1 MDTEFRTKLREALED
16 FDKRLRALEH
26 ITNDVIIGSLEQ
38 AATEYKDAED
48 FDAFK
53 ASYGEKLA
61 GLVDPY
67 KALFGEDYDLE
78 RSLFDDLKATD
89 GYGSEDFDEAGCMD
103 ARIADLQAKIDA
115 IRAEKAEAKEEEKS
129 DDGDPIDKD
138 AKEEE
143 ELSEEQ
149 LAKEFEEAMKA
160 GASE

>member
-103 ARIADLQAKIDA
+103 ARIADLQARIDA
-115 IRAEKAEAKEEEKS
+115 LREKKEEVEKEP
-129 DDGDPIDKD
+129 DGDPVDKD
-138 AKEEE
+138 EPEEE
-143 ELSEEQ
+143 ELTEEQ
-149 LAKEFEEAMKA
+149 LTKEFEEAMKS

>member
-53 ASYGEKLA
+53 TSYGEKLA
-61 GLVDPY
+61 GLIDPY
-67 KALFGEDYDLE
+67 KKLFGEDYDLE

-115 IRAEKAEAKEEEKS
+115 IRAEKAEDKKP
-129 DDGDPIDKD
+129 DGDPIDKD
-138 AKEEE
+138 EDEEPT
-143 ELSEEQ
+143 EEQ
-149 LAKEFEEAMKA
+149 LAKEFEEAMKT